1 MDSRRSTRLFA
12 LSAALAVAAG
22 LGAAAYFAF
31 VPRDGDPFADCRSS
45 TVAGGV
51 ATIGGPFSLTDGDG
65 RRVTDKDVLTGPTLD
80 YFGYSFCPDFCPT
93 DLARNALVAD
103 ELASREVRVGQVFI
117 TIDPARD
124 TPPVVRDFAAAI
136 HPDLVGLTGTPEEI
150 AAAAAAFR
158 VYYRK
163 ADTTDYYMMDHS
175 TFTYLVDPAHG
186 FLEFYGSNATPDE
199 MATSVAC
206 YASRL

>member
-1 MDSRRSTRLFA
+1 MDNRTLRLIA
-12 LSAALAVAAG
+12 LAAG
-22 LGAAAYFAF
+22 LVTLAGLGLGTYFAF
-31 VPRDGDPFADCRSS
+31 APRDADPFADCRSS
-45 TVAGGV
+45 RVAGGT
-51 ATIGGPFSLTDGDG
+51 AAIGGPFSLTDGDG
-65 RRVTDKDVLTGPTLD
+65 RRVTDKDVVTGPTLI

-103 ELASREVRVGQVFI
+103 QLAGQGVKLGQVFI

-124 TPPVVRDFAAAI
+124 TAPVVRDFAAAI
-136 HPDLVGLTGTPEEI
+136 HPDLVGLTGAPEEI

-163 ADTTDYYMMDHS
+163 ADTSEYYMMDHS

-186 FLEFYGSNATPDE
+186 FLEFYGSDATPDE
-199 MATSVAC
+199 MAASVAC
-206 YASRL
+206 FAARL